1 MLPLAVVIPAYRP
14 SAGLA
19 GLVCALAGQ
28 PFAAI
33 VVVDDGSG
41 PDFAPTFA
49 AAAAFPNVQLLRH
62 AVNLGKG
69 AALKTAFNYVLCS
82 MPDVAGVVTADADG
96 QHAPEDIARVAE
108 VLAAQPDALVL
119 GARAFGE
126 DVPLRSRF
134 GNILTRSIMHA
145 LLGRR
150 LTDTQTGLR
159 GIPAALLPRLLR
171 IEATGYEFE
180 LEMLIAAHQ
189 LSIPMV
195 EQPIRTIYE
204 PGNKSSHFNPIVDS
218 MKIYFVLLRFGS
230 VSFASALLDNLVFI
244 LTVHRLG
251 SVLGAQVLGRAFS
264 VTFNYSMVRR
274 SVFDSRQRHQAVLPK
289 YLALTAVSG
298 ACSYAGIE
306 FLSRR
311 FAVPVVAAKLAVETF
326 LFFVNFA
333 VQRLFIFRPRESAAP
348 RAPRPPRPPRSSLH
362 PAAVALGLAFLALLG
377 LEIYG
382 FGAAHL
388 LAQEIWY
395 PVGIRRFERF
405 AEIYAALAALL
416 LLVAPRFLG
425 AFFSVL
431 LLVLTAVS
439 VGPQALLAAAL
450 FLLAASALGSL
461 LLGRGKD
468 ESLEHQLVATLL
480 GAAVYILLMTLLAR
494 APVQYAAL
502 WLALLAAPIVV
513 DFAGVRRRLAALA
526 RSAAPPRSRLD
537 AAGLALL
544 LFVLIAQWFVALMP
558 ETGADGLAMH
568 LAIPMNIAAH
578 HALTFQPAR
587 FIWSVMPMGADFA
600 YSIVYLLGGEYAARL
615 LDFSMLLAVV
625 ALLYSAVRRWLA
637 PGAAC
642 LVAASFAATPMVQ
655 LVTGSLFVENVLAA
669 LLVGMMAAIWRFGE
683 TAGRRY
689 FFAAMVLGG
698 TALSVKFGALAFVAV
713 AVPLAFVEAR
723 RHWKALGPRP
733 AAACLAASAL
743 LLSTAMPVYLI
754 AYAKTGNPL
763 FPFLNEKFHSPLLPP
778 GTDISDARF
787 HKPITW
793 RLPYD
798 LTFETS
804 DYYEGQNGSLGFQYL
819 VLVPLGIAGLFLT
832 RRRVAVTGAVVALGA
847 GLFVMASD
855 PNARYVY
862 AAIPLLLIPAAALLA
877 WLGAQRQFWLSR
889 TLIVFLV
896 AATALDAYFLPSSSY
911 YHKDFCLRL
920 PFSRAEHDRYLA
932 EAAPVRTVIAWYNQH
947 HPDTAVLFTHEA
959 DIAGAEGEVYENH
972 WHQIHTLL
980 RIREATTLPAML
992 GLMNGWNIRY
1002 FITHKPA
1009 PGDAAQPPALAQL
1022 LAACTV
1028 PEYESGEMYLAQ
1040 LDPACRPPALTEPA
1054 VVLPP
1059 GGYDDYDPAIL
1070 FRGEWHRQAGLN
1082 GPIRGTSTYADAPG
1096 AEISVAFDGRELKWR
1111 HAAGP
1116 NYGIAQ
1122 VTIDGRPQAPVD
1134 LYWRAPDWQ
1143 HVSEYCCL
1151 GPGRHLAVIRI
1162 AAEKNPA
1169 STGNLVDL
1177 DSFEV
1182 R

>member
-1 MLPLAVVIPAYRP
+1 MLPFAVVIPAYRP

-19 GLVCALAGQ
+19 GLVRALADR

-41 PDFAPTFA
+41 PDFAATFA

-69 AALKTAFNYVLCS
+69 AALKTAFNHVLCS
-82 MPDVAGVVTADADG
+82 LPDVAGVVTADADG

-134 GNILTRSIMHA
+134 GNILTRGIMHA

-189 LSIPMV
+189 LSIPVV

-274 SVFDSRQRHQAVLPK
+274 SVFYSRQGHQAVLPK
-289 YLALTAVSG
+289 YLALTVVSG

-348 RAPRPPRPPRSSLH
+348 RAPRRPRAALH
-362 PAAVALGLAFLALLG
+362 PAAVALGVALLALLG

-382 FGAAHL
+382 FRAAHL

-405 AEIYAALAALL
+405 AEFYAALATLL

-425 AFFSVL
+425 SFFGVL
-431 LLVLTAVS
+431 LVVLTAVS
-439 VGPQALLAAAL
+439 VGPQALLATAF

-461 LLGRGKD
+461 LLGRGKDGVRGKPGFGLPGWKD

-502 WLALLAAPIVV
+502 WLALLAVPVML
-513 DFAGVRRRLAALA
+513 DWAGVRRRLAALA

-625 ALLYSAVRRWLA
+625 ALLYTAVRRWLA

-689 FFAAMVLGG
+689 FFAAMALGG

-713 AVPLAFVEAR
+713 ALPLAFVEAR

-733 AAACLAASAL
+733 AAACLAAAAL

-763 FPFLNEKFHSPLLPP
+763 FPFLNQKFHSPLLPP
-778 GTDISDARF
+778 GADISDARF

-798 LTFETS
+798 LTFATS

-832 RRRVAVTGAVVALGA
+832 RRRVAVSAAVVGLGA
-847 GLFVMASD
+847 GLAVMSSD

-896 AATALDAYFLPSSSY
+896 ACHRPRRLFPALLQLLPQGFLPAPS
-911 YHKDFCLRL
+911 LL
-920 PFSRAEHDRYLA
+920 PRRARPLPGRSRARTPGHRLVQPAPSGHRRAVHPRRRYRRRRRRSLREPLAPDPHPAPHPRRRHPPRHARRDERLEH
-932 EAAPVRTVIAWYNQH
+932 PVLH
-947 HPDTAVLFTHEA
+947 HP
-959 DIAGAEGEVYENH
+959 
-972 WHQIHTLL
+972 
-980 RIREATTLPAML
+980 
-992 GLMNGWNIRY
+992 
-1002 FITHKPA
+1002 
-1009 PGDAAQPPALAQL
+1009 
-1022 LAACTV
+1022 
-1028 PEYESGEMYLAQ
+1028 
-1040 LDPACRPPALTEPA
+1040 
-1054 VVLPP
+1054 
-1059 GGYDDYDPAIL
+1059 
-1070 FRGEWHRQAGLN
+1070 QA
-1082 GPIRGTSTYADAPG
+1082 
-1096 AEISVAFDGRELKWR
+1096 
-1111 HAAGP
+1111 
-1116 NYGIAQ
+1116 
-1122 VTIDGRPQAPVD
+1122 
-1134 LYWRAPDWQ
+1134 RA
-1143 HVSEYCCL
+1143 
-1151 GPGRHLAVIRI
+1151 RR
-1162 AAEKNPA
+1162 
-1169 STGNLVDL
+1169 
-1177 DSFEV
+1177 
-1182 R
+1182 

>member
-1 MLPLAVVIPAYRP
+1 MSPRLAVIIPAYRP
-14 SAGLA
+14 SAGLV
-19 GLVCALAGQ
+19 GLVRVLAGYA
-28 PFAAI
+28 FAAI
-33 VVVDDGSG
+33 VIVDDGSG
-41 PDFAPTFA
+41 PDFAATFA
-49 AAAAFPNVQLLRH
+49 AAARFPNVQLLRH

-69 AALKTAFNYVLCS
+69 AALKTAFNHVLCAI
-82 MPDVAGVVTADADG
+82 PDVAGVVTADADG
-96 QHAPEDIARVAE
+96 QHAPEDIARVAG

-119 GARAFGE
+119 GARSFGD

-134 GNILTRSIMHA
+134 GNILTRGIMHA
-145 LLGRR
+145 LLGRK

-189 LSIPMV
+189 LSIPVV

-204 PGNKSSHFNPIVDS
+204 PGNRSSHFNPIVDS

-230 VSFASALLDNLVFI
+230 VSFASAVLDNLVFI

-251 SVLGAQVLGRAFS
+251 SVLGAQVLGRVFS

-274 SVFDSRQRHQAVLPK
+274 SVFYSRQRHQAVLPK

-311 FAVPVVAAKLAVETF
+311 FAVSVVPAKLAVETV

-348 RAPRPPRPPRSSLH
+348 RVPRLPRAPLQ
-362 PAAVALGLAFLALLG
+362 PAAVALGIAFLALLG
-377 LEIYG
+377 LEAYG
-382 FGAAHL
+382 FRAAHL
-388 LAQEIWY
+388 FAQEIWY

-405 AEIYAALAALL
+405 AEIYAAVAALL

-425 AFFSVL
+425 PLFGVL

-439 VGPQALLAAAL
+439 VGPQALLATAF
-450 FLLAASALGSL
+450 FLLAASALGAK
-461 LLGRGKD
+461 LLGRSKD
-468 ESLEHQLVATLL
+468 ESIEHQLCATLL
-480 GAAVYILLMTLLAR
+480 GMAVYIFLMTLAAR
-494 APVQYAAL
+494 APVHYAAL
-502 WLALLAAPIVV
+502 WLALLAAPVLL
-513 DFAGVRRRLAALA
+513 DFAGVRRRLRVLVHLA
-526 RSAAPPRSRLD
+526 AAPARSRLD

-544 LFVLIAQWFVALMP
+544 IFVLIAQWFVALMP

-600 YSIVYLLGGEYAARL
+600 YSIVYVLGGEYAARL

-625 ALLYSAVRRWLA
+625 ALLYCAVRRWLS

-642 LVAASFAATPMVQ
+642 LIAASFAATPMVQ

-669 LLVGMMAAIWRFGE
+669 LVVGMMAAIWRFGE
-683 TAGRRY
+683 TADRRY
-689 FFAAMVLGG
+689 FFAAM
-698 TALSVKFGALAFVAV
+698 ALAGAAMSVKFGALAFVAV
-713 AVPLAFVEAR
+713 AVPLGFVEAR
-723 RHWKALGPRP
+723 RHSKALGPHPR
-733 AAACLAASAL
+733 AACLAAAAL
-743 LLSTAMPVYLI
+743 LLATAMPVYLI

-778 GTDISDARF
+778 GTDIRDARF
-787 HKPITW
+787 HKPLTW

-798 LTFETS
+798 LTFDTNN
-804 DYYEGQNGSLGFQYL
+804 YYEGQNGSLGFQYL
-819 VLVPLGIAGLFLT
+819 VLVPLGLAGLFLT
-832 RRRVAVTGAVVALGA
+832 RRRVAVTSAVVALGA
-847 GLFVMASD
+847 GLFVMSSD

-862 AAIPLLLIPAAALLA
+862 AAIPLLLIPAAALLG
-877 WLGAQRQFWLSR
+877 WLGAHRQVWLAR
-889 TLIVFLV
+889 ALVIFLV

-920 PFSRAEHDRYLA
+920 PFSRAERDRYLG
-932 EAAPVRTVIAWYNQH
+932 EAAPVRNVIAWYNRH
-947 HPDTAVLFTHEA
+947 HSRTAVLFTHEA

-972 WHQIHTLL
+972 WHQIQTLL

-1009 PGDAAQPPALAQL
+1009 PGDAAQPPALAQV
-1022 LAACTV
+1022 LAACTL
-1028 PEYESGEMYLAQ
+1028 PEYESGEMYLAR
-1040 LDPACRPPALTEPA
+1040 LDPACRPPALTEPPL
-1054 VVLPP
+1054 VLPA

-1070 FRGEWHRQAGLN
+1070 FRGEWSREAGVH
-1082 GPIRGTSTYADAPG
+1082 GPMRGTYTHADAAG
-1096 AEISVAFDGRELKWR
+1096 AEVSIAFDGRELKWM
-1111 HAAGP
+1111 HGMGP
-1116 NYGIAQ
+1116 NYGIAR

-1143 HVSEYCCL
+1143 DWSGFCCFS
-1151 GPGRHLAVIRI
+1151 PGRHLAVIRVSGD
-1162 AAEKNPA
+1162 KNPA
-1169 STGNLVDL
+1169 STGDRVDL
-1177 DSFEV
+1177 DAFEI